1 MNNVIIN
8 CIKGKRDV
16 LDLDTLKEL
25 LKIFINLVLWR
36 KIRKDMI
43 HMCCYVCDIG
53 LMINDA
59 DINMM
64 SIFCLSQLSENE
76 KSHKFLIQTVNPV
89 AKLERN
95 STIEIRDNANLI

>member
-1 MNNVIIN
+1 MIIDYECLNSVIMN

-16 LDLDTLKEL
+16 LDIYTLKEI

-43 HMCCYVCDIG
+43 YMCCHVCDIG
-53 LMINDA
+53 LMIKDT

-64 SIFCLSQLSENE
+64 AVFCLSQLTENE
-76 KSHKFLIQTVNPV
+76 KSHQYLMKTVNPV
-89 AKLERN
+89 PN
-95 STIEIRDNANLI
+95 I

>member
-1 MNNVIIN
+1 MIVN
-8 CIKGKRDV
+8 CIKGKRDAV
-16 LDLDTLKEL
+16 DLDTMKEI

-43 HMCCYVCDIG
+43 YIACYICDIA

-64 SIFCLSQLSENE
+64 SVFCLSQLSENE
-76 KSHKFLIQTVNPV
+76 KSHPYLI
-89 AKLERN
+89 
-95 STIEIRDNANLI
+95 STKNAS

>member
-1 MNNVIIN
+1 MIVN

-16 LDLDTLKEL
+16 VDLDTMKEI

-43 HMCCYVCDIG
+43 YIACYICDIA

-64 SIFCLSQLSENE
+64 SVFCLSQLSENE
-76 KSHKFLIQTVNPV
+76 KSHSYLISSQ
-89 AKLERN
+89 
-95 STIEIRDNANLI
+95 NAT